1 VRLGLIRLL
10 LALSVLIE
18 HSSPVCGIS
27 LAGGE
32 LAVQAFYVISGF
44 YMAMI
49 LQDRYAGRLGRF
61 YRNRFLRLFP
71 MYWTILGL
79 TLGLSAALWLASH
92 GTRAGLLGAWL
103 DNGHALG
110 WGPKLLLGISIPF
123 LFLQD
128 VVVFLSA
135 QVVSGA
141 LCPVADFHNAAIPL
155 HQFLPIA
162 PSWSLALE
170 LSFYLLCPWIARL
183 RLRWIAALA
192 VLSFSL
198 KAWLSHLGLDFDPWS
213 YRFFPT
219 SLGYFL
225 AGMLAWRIGSRDR
238 LPTLPATLRTGLWL
252 GLVAAL
258 LLWRAGPEPR
268 SLLFV
273 AALAASLPSV
283 FRLSKDWRWDRW
295 IGDLSFPLYLSH
307 WLTFAVVARA
317 PTPVRLAAA
326 LAVAA
331 ALQLTVGRLVER
343 RRQRA
348 I

>member
-1 VRLGLIRLL
+1 MRLGLIRLL

-18 HSSPVCGIS
+18 HSSPVCGIA

-49 LQDRYAGRLGRF
+49 LQDRYAGRTARF

-71 MYWTILGL
+71 MYWSILGL

-103 DNGHALG
+103 DNGSALG
-110 WGPKLLLGISIPF
+110 WGPRLLLGFSIPF

-128 VVVFLSA
+128 AVLFL
-135 QVVSGA
+135 GA
-141 LCPVADFHNAAIPL
+141 APDGVLLFATNFRALDVPL
-155 HQFLPIA
+155 HPFLPIA

-183 RLRWIAALA
+183 RIRWILAIAAL
-192 VLSFSL
+192 SFGL
-198 KAWLSHLGLDFDPWS
+198 KLGMASRGLDFDPWS

-225 AGMLAWRIGSRDR
+225 AGMLAWRIGSRNR
-238 LPTLPATLRTGLWL
+238 LPALPAALRTALWL
-252 GLVAAL
+252 GLVGTL
-258 LLWRAGPEPR
+258 LLWRSGPEPR

-273 AALAASLPSV
+273 AALACLLPSV
-283 FRLSKDWRWDRW
+283 FRLSKDWRWDRR

-307 WLTFAVVARA
+307 WPTFAVVAHA
-317 PTPVRLAAA
+317 PAPVRILAA
-326 LAVAA
+326 LAVAV